1 MLLNHILST
10 SLITHC
16 NTTIIL
22 IHLLL
27 NVQLPI
33 ESTYNGAAETSK
45 NGTTKTTLKGGEG
58 EKEEC
63 WILEKKLNSLQTLF
77 TRIVGFMHDYDYNY
91 RIGFFPKSNIPPS
104 PLLPFQ
110 CCFRCSIF

>member
-45 NGTTKTTLKGGEG
+45 NGTTKTTLKGEKGRRRNVGFWKKSNTIIIIVIMHKAYNPG
-58 EKEEC
+58 EKC
-63 WILEKKLNSLQTLF
+63 LET
-77 TRIVGFMHDYDYNY
+77 I
-91 RIGFFPKSNIPPS
+91 
-104 PLLPFQ
+104 
-110 CCFRCSIF
+110 